1 MYIFIISKSE
11 NVTAVC
17 FLHFLVIIA
26 FLWRRILTKMS
37 FSNNNNIHMERID
50 NEKVNA
56 KETNDTS
63 GDMRV
68 RESVIDS
75 IYEKVKL
82 ISKNVLWWIVC
93 FTIYQIII
101 FGIGE
106 DYNLKKINKWKWH
119 FLFINLMNC
128 DTPSQNQYQ
137 KWYWSVIKIMST
149 CGSTSSAANWQNV
162 NEA

>member
-1 MYIFIISKSE
+1 
-11 NVTAVC
+11 
-17 FLHFLVIIA
+17 
-26 FLWRRILTKMS
+26 
-37 FSNNNNIHMERID
+37 MERID

-106 DYNLKKINKWKWH
+106 DYNFKK
-119 FLFINLMNC
+119 
-128 DTPSQNQYQ
+128 
-137 KWYWSVIKIMST
+137 
-149 CGSTSSAANWQNV
+149 
-162 NEA
+162 